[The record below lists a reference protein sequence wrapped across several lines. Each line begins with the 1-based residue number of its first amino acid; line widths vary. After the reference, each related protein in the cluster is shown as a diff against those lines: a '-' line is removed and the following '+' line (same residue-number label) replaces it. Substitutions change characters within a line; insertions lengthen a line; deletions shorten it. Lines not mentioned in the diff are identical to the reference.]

1 MYDVII
7 IGAGVS
13 GAAAARELSRYKGRI
28 RSFRSG
34 SGERAFKISAENLR
48 SGARRGCMLWNF
60 QGKQRNRS
68 FRL

>member
-13 GAAAARELSRYKGRI
+13 
-28 RSFRSG
+28 RSG